1 MPSRNLNTP
10 LDRFLSLDI
19 QSENKPS
26 FHVKMCGEGTNV
38 SMKMG
43 MCVMSFSL
51 FSPDVA
57 KNASSPDHA
66 VAVAMEGQHKCSMG
80 VRAMVRNKLLS
91 FVTQKLN
98 YMPTD
103 SIVQLCPVL

>member
-1 MPSRNLNTP
+1 MPSRNLNMP
-10 LDRFLSLDI
+10 LDRFLLEI

-51 FSPDVA
+51 FSPDVPE
-57 KNASSPDHA
+57 NVSSCCCCRDGGA
-66 VAVAMEGQHKCSMG
+66 AQVLDGSAGDGQKQTVVFCHSK
-80 VRAMVRNKLLS
+80 VKLYARRQHSSTVSS
-91 FVTQKLN
+91 FMTRK
-98 YMPTD
+98 
-103 SIVQLCPVL
+103 